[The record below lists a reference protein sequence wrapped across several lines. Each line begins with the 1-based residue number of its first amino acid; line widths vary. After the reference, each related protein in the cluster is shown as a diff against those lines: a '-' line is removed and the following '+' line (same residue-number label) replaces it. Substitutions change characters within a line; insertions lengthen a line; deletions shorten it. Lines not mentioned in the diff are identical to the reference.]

1 MNIAVV
7 HEESAEVWVVLT
19 TMKVSE
25 FLWVFSNLIPLILRS
40 LGIILIC
47 RSTVILWFNTVSNG
61 FILEQ
66 VHRLLV
72 PFSKNTVLHSSDI
85 LITVTW
91 ISFSEWEIAFS
102 IIIRVQR
109 GSCPWGGIQYSLIS
123 KPVHLHICHSSSS
136 RLFRHSQGENWAVTH
151 PLLRAQEQVCQTS

>member
-1 MNIAVV
+1 MRKVQRFELFWQQWMYLNFC
-7 HEESAEVWVVLT
+7 ECSAIWYLTFNFEV
-19 TMKVSE
+19 
-25 FLWVFSNLIPLILRS
+25 
-40 LGIILIC
+40 LGHHTHIC

-91 ISFSEWEIAFS
+91 ISFSEWEIAFY

-151 PLLRAQEQVCQTS
+151 PLLRVQEQVCQTS